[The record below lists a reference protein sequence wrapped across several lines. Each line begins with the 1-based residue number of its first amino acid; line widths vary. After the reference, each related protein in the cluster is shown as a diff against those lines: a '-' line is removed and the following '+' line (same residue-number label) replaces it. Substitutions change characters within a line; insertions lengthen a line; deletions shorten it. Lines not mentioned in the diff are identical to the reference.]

1 MTNPLA
7 NPLVL
12 APQLLPAFGW
22 SDLNPLTIL
31 GNAAAVAAT
40 EGWQAFMTGLW
51 GGGLWLTGFAFQLV
65 DAFTSPD
72 LSEGGVMRD
81 IFPVTFGIG
90 AGLALVLGFVQVGV
104 AAWQR
109 DGKGLARL
117 MVGLAQFMLAWGG
130 MLGVGAG
137 LTVGTAGLTQGM
149 LQVALGSPSF
159 RSANLL
165 KPWDPRLVID
175 AATAT
180 VLGVLGIF
188 LIFSALGYLM
198 VMLVRAGAL
207 MVIQATSPIS
217 AAGLLSEGTRS
228 WFWKSLRWF
237 IAALMIGPLAALVLG
252 IGKKL
257 TDGVLAGAG
266 QSTQAAVGTAVVGTV
281 LVLLSAFC
289 PLILFRLLAFVD
301 PGTSSGASFR
311 ASLDT
316 AGGLTGLIGGQGQQ
330 SETGSGAATA
340 QASDGSSQ
348 GEATAGTATQGRLST
363 AMGALGGALGGG
375 AGAGAGAA
383 LGPAA
388 GLLKAAGNGISSI
401 GQGAATYG
409 ADILGAAGVGHQQPY
424 FGSPASNDSPGNGQP
439 PPRSQ
444 QPPSSQ
450 DGQTGGPN
458 PDGPP
463 HPDDTGT
470 PGRLADPG
478 PATPQIPPAT
488 APPTPPSPTPP
499 TGPGAGGKGGK
510 PAGGPGGPAGGAGE
524 AGGAAGGVER
534 AAAVAALQPAANRRP
549 LHRIAGPDSTPT
561 TTKRDHRS

>member
-1 MTNPLA
+1 MANVPSSAGSALASAPL
-7 NPLVL
+7 LV
-12 APQLLPAFGW
+12 PAFGW
-22 SDLNPLTIL
+22 DDLNPLKIL

-40 EGWQAFMTGLW
+40 EGWQAFMTSVW
-51 GGGLWLTGFAFQLV
+51 AGGLWLTGFAFKVV

-81 IFPVTFGIG
+81 IFPLTFGIG
-90 AGLALVLGFVQVGV
+90 AGLALVIGFVQVGV

-130 MLGVGAG
+130 MLGVGAA

-159 RSANLL
+159 GSANLL
-165 KPWDPRLVID
+165 KPWDPRLAID

-188 LIFSALGYLM
+188 LIFASIGYLM

-207 MVIQATSPIS
+207 TVIQATSPIS

-257 TDGVLAGAG
+257 TDGVLSGAG
-266 QSTQAAVGTAVVGTV
+266 ESTQAAVGTAVVGTV

-316 AGGLTGLIGGQGQQ
+316 AGGLPGLLSGQGQQ
-330 SETGSGAATA
+330 SADGSGAATA

-348 GEATAGTATQGRLST
+348 GEANAGAATQGRLAS
-363 AMGALGGALGGG
+363 AMGSLGGALGI
-375 AGAGAGAA
+375 AGQGV
-383 LGPAA
+383 
-388 GLLKAAGNGISSI
+388 STI
-401 GQGAATYG
+401 GQNAATYG

-424 FGSPASNDSPGNGQP
+424 FGSPANDSPRNGP
-439 PPRSQ
+439 NRPASQ
-444 QPPSSQ
+444 QPPANQNGQSSQ
-450 DGQTGGPN
+450 PGGPN
-458 PDGPP
+458 PDDPNGA
-463 HPDDTGT
+463 DETDTRGG
-470 PGRLADPG
+470 PGRPVDPVPSVPATSPTGGAPSG
-478 PATPQIPPAT
+478 PASGGA
-488 APPTPPSPTPP
+488 
-499 TGPGAGGKGGK
+499 GPGAGGKGGK
-510 PAGGPGGPAGGAGE
+510 PGGGPGGPAGGAGAGE
-524 AGGAAGGVER
+524 AGGAAGGVEG
-534 AAAVAALQPAANRRP
+534 AAAVAAL
-549 LHRIAGPDSTPT
+549 
-561 TTKRDHRS
+561 

>member
-1 MTNPLA
+1 MA
-7 NPLVL
+7 SVVAAAAPLVV
-12 APQLLPAFGW
+12 PAFGW
-22 SDLNPLTIL
+22 DDVNPLKLL
-31 GNAAAVAAT
+31 GNAAAVAVT

-51 GGGLWLTGFAFQLV
+51 GGGLWLTGFVFKIV

-81 IFPVTFGIG
+81 IFPFTFGVG

-104 AAWQR
+104 AAWRR

-117 MVGLAQFMLAWGG
+117 MVGLGQFMLAWGG

-159 RSANLL
+159 GSANLL
-165 KPWDPRLVID
+165 KPWDPRLAID

-188 LIFSALGYLM
+188 LIFSAIGYLM
-198 VMLVRAGAL
+198 VMLVRSGAL

-237 IAALMIGPLAALVLG
+237 LAALMIGPLAALVLG

-257 TDGVLAGAG
+257 TDGVLSGAG
-266 QSTQAAVGTAVVGTV
+266 ESTQAAVGTAVVGTV

-311 ASLDT
+311 ASLDA
-316 AGGLTGLIGGQGQQ
+316 AGGLDGLLSGQGQQ
-330 SETGSGAATA
+330 SDSGSGAATA

-348 GEATAGTATQGRLST
+348 GEADAGTATQGRLAT
-363 AMGALGGALGGG
+363 AMTGLGG
-375 AGAGAGAA
+375 GAGAGAA

-388 GLLKAAGNGISSI
+388 GLLKAAGNGLSSL

-424 FGSPASNDSPGNGQP
+424 FGSTPNDSNKSPNQPKPQQPQTGQNGQP
-439 PPRSQ
+439 NG
-444 QPPSSQ
+444 Q
-450 DGQTGGPN
+450 DGQDSGGGP
-458 PDGPP
+458 DG
-463 HPDDTGT
+463 TGADA
-470 PGRLADPG
+470 PGRSADPG
-478 PATPQIPPAT
+478 PARPQIPPVT
-488 APPTPPSPTPP
+488 SPPTP
-499 TGPGAGGKGGK
+499 TGSGAGGKGGK
-510 PAGGPGGPAGGAGE
+510 PGGGPGGPAGGAGAGE
-524 AGGAAGGVER
+524 AGGAAGGVEG
-534 AAAVAALQPAANRRP
+534 AAAVAAL
-549 LHRIAGPDSTPT
+549 
-561 TTKRDHRS
+561 

>member
-1 MTNPLA
+1 MANALANPLTH
-7 NPLVL
+7 PLVL

-51 GGGLWLTGFAFQLV
+51 AGGLWLTGFAFQIV

-81 IFPVTFGIG
+81 IFPLTFGIG
-90 AGLALVLGFVQVGV
+90 AGVALLVGFVQVGV

-117 MVGLAQFMLAWGG
+117 MVGLGQFMLAWGG

-137 LTVGTAGLTQGM
+137 LTLGTAGLTQGM

-159 RSANLL
+159 GSANLL
-165 KPWDPRLVID
+165 KPWDPRLTID

-257 TDGVLAGAG
+257 TDGVLSGAG

-311 ASLDT
+311 ASLDA
-316 AGGLTGLIGGQGQQ
+316 AGGLGGLLGLQGGQGQQ
-330 SETGSGAATA
+330 SESGSGAATA

-348 GEATAGTATQGRLST
+348 GEATAGTATQSRLAT
-363 AMGALGGALGGG
+363 AMGALGGALG
-375 AGAGAGAA
+375 
-383 LGPAA
+383 AA
-388 GLLKAAGNGISSI
+388 GQGISSI
-401 GQGAATYG
+401 GQGAAAHG

-424 FGSPASNDSPGNGQP
+424 FGSPASNDSPRNGQQP
-439 PPRSQ
+439 PQSQ
-444 QPPSSQ
+444 QPPSSP
-450 DGQTGGPN
+450 DGQNGAPNPGGPAD
-458 PDGPP
+458 PDE
-463 HPDDTGT
+463 TGT
-470 PGRLADPG
+470 PGGTGRSADTVPSTPIPSPAATG
-478 PATPQIPPAT
+478 PA
-488 APPTPPSPTPP
+488 
-499 TGPGAGGKGGK
+499 GGGGRGGK
-510 PAGGPGGPAGGAGE
+510 PAGGPGGAAGGAGE
-524 AGGAAGGVER
+524 AGAAAGGMEG
-534 AAAVAALQPAANRRP
+534 AAAVAAL
-549 LHRIAGPDSTPT
+549 
-561 TTKRDHRS
+561 

>member
-1 MTNPLA
+1 MANPLA
-7 NPLVL
+7 STPRLV
-12 APQLLPAFGW
+12 PAFGW
-22 SDLNPLTIL
+22 GDLNPLTIL

-40 EGWQAFMTGLW
+40 EGWQAFMTSLW
-51 GGGLWLTGFAFQLV
+51 AGGLWLTGFVFRLI

-81 IFPVTFGIG
+81 IFPLTFGIG
-90 AGLALVLGFVQVGV
+90 AGLALVAGFVQVGV

-117 MVGLAQFMLAWGG
+117 MVGLGQFMLAWGG

-159 RSANLL
+159 GSVNLL
-165 KPWDPRLVID
+165 KPWDPRLAID

-188 LIFSALGYLM
+188 LIFASIGYLM

-207 MVIQATSPIS
+207 MILAATSPIS

-257 TDGVLAGAG
+257 TDGVLSGAG
-266 QSTQAAVGTAVVGTV
+266 ESTQAAVGTAVVGTV

-316 AGGLTGLIGGQGQQ
+316 AGGLTGLLGSQGQQ
-330 SETGSGAATA
+330 SASGSGAATT

-348 GEATAGTATQGRLST
+348 GEADAGTATQGRLAT
-363 AMGALGGALGGG
+363 AMGALGS
-375 AGAGAGAA
+375 A
-383 LGPAA
+383 LGPA
-388 GLLKAAGNGISSI
+388 GQGISSI
-401 GQGAATYG
+401 GQNAATYG

-424 FGSPASNDSPGNGQP
+424 FGSPMSNDSPRNGQNRSSSSQNGQNGQP
-439 PPRSQ
+439 
-444 QPPSSQ
+444 
-450 DGQTGGPN
+450 GGLN
-458 PDGPP
+458 PDD
-463 HPDDTGT
+463 PDDPGDTGT
-470 PGRLADPG
+470 PAGTGQVADPAPSTPMPSPPGGAPSG
-478 PATPQIPPAT
+478 PAPGGQ
-488 APPTPPSPTPP
+488 
-499 TGPGAGGKGGK
+499 GPGAGGKPG
-510 PAGGPGGPAGGAGE
+510 GGPGGTAGGAGAGE
-524 AGGAAGGVER
+524 AGGAAGGVEG
-534 AAAVAALQPAANRRP
+534 AAAVAAL
-549 LHRIAGPDSTPT
+549 
-561 TTKRDHRS
+561 

>member
-1 MTNPLA
+1 MASAAVALVSGPLLTA
-7 NPLVL
+7 V
-12 APQLLPAFGW
+12 PQLVPAFGW
-22 SDLNPLTIL
+22 DDLNPLKIL

-40 EGWQAFMTGLW
+40 EGWQAFMTSVW
-51 GGGLWLTGFAFQLV
+51 AGGLWLTGFAFKIV

-72 LSEGGVMRD
+72 LTEGGVMRD
-81 IFPVTFGIG
+81 IFPLTFGIG
-90 AGLALVLGFVQVGV
+90 AGLALVIGFIQVGV

-117 MVGLAQFMLAWGG
+117 LVGLGQFMLAWGG
-130 MLGVGAG
+130 MLGVGAA

-159 RSANLL
+159 GSANLL
-165 KPWDPRLVID
+165 KPWDPRLAID

-188 LIFSALGYLM
+188 LIFASIGYLM

-257 TDGVLAGAG
+257 TDGVLSGAG
-266 QSTQAAVGTAVVGTV
+266 ESIQAAVGTAVVGTV
-281 LVLLSAFC
+281 LVILSAFC
-289 PLILFRLLAFVD
+289 PLVLFRLLAFVD

-316 AGGLTGLIGGQGQQ
+316 AGGLPGLLGGQGQQ
-330 SETGSGAATA
+330 SADGSGAATA

-348 GEATAGTATQGRLST
+348 GEANAGTATQGRLAS
-363 AMGALGGALGGG
+363 AMGALGGALGT
-375 AGAGAGAA
+375 AGQ
-383 LGPAA
+383 
-388 GLLKAAGNGISSI
+388 GISAL

-424 FGSPASNDSPGNGQP
+424 FGSPPTDRQSPNQPKPQLQQRGQNGQP
-439 PPRSQ
+439 TSH
-444 QPPSSQ
+444 
-450 DGQTGGPN
+450 DG
-458 PDGPP
+458 PDGPGDAAGP
-463 HPDDTGT
+463 ADTGGDG
-470 PGRLADPG
+470 PGGSLDPVTTAMPQS
-478 PATPQIPPAT
+478 PAVL
-488 APPTPPSPTPP
+488 SPRTS

-510 PAGGPGGPAGGAGE
+510 PGGGPGGPGGPAGGAGAGE
-524 AGGAAGGVER
+524 AGGAAGGVEG
-534 AAAVAALQPAANRRP
+534 AAAVAAL
-549 LHRIAGPDSTPT
+549 
-561 TTKRDHRS
+561 

>member
-1 MTNPLA
+1 MA
-7 NPLVL
+7 SVVAAAAPLVV
-12 APQLLPAFGW
+12 PAFGW
-22 SDLNPLTIL
+22 DDVNPLKLL
-31 GNAAAVAAT
+31 GNAAAVAVT

-51 GGGLWLTGFAFQLV
+51 GGGLWLTGFVFKIV

-81 IFPVTFGIG
+81 IFPLTFGVG

-117 MVGLAQFMLAWGG
+117 MVGLGQFMLAWGG
-130 MLGVGAG
+130 MLGVGAA

-159 RSANLL
+159 GSANLL
-165 KPWDPRLVID
+165 KPWDPRLAID

-188 LIFSALGYLM
+188 LIFSAIGYLM
-198 VMLVRAGAL
+198 VMLVRSGAL

-257 TDGVLAGAG
+257 TDGVLSGAG
-266 QSTQAAVGTAVVGTV
+266 ESIQAAVGTAVVGTV
-281 LVLLSAFC
+281 LVILSAFC
-289 PLILFRLLAFVD
+289 PLVLFRLLAFVD

-316 AGGLTGLIGGQGQQ
+316 AGGLPGLLGGQGQQ
-330 SETGSGAATA
+330 SADGSGAATA

-348 GEATAGTATQGRLST
+348 GEANAGTATQGRLAS
-363 AMGALGGALGGG
+363 AMGALGGALGT
-375 AGAGAGAA
+375 AGQ
-383 LGPAA
+383 
-388 GLLKAAGNGISSI
+388 GISAL

-424 FGSPASNDSPGNGQP
+424 FGSPPTDRQSPNQPKPQLQQRGQNGQP
-439 PPRSQ
+439 TSH
-444 QPPSSQ
+444 
-450 DGQTGGPN
+450 DG
-458 PDGPP
+458 PDGPGDAAGP
-463 HPDDTGT
+463 ADTGGDG
-470 PGRLADPG
+470 PGGSLDPVTTAMPQS
-478 PATPQIPPAT
+478 PAVL
-488 APPTPPSPTPP
+488 SPRTS

-510 PAGGPGGPAGGAGE
+510 PGGGPGGPGGPAGGAGAGE
-524 AGGAAGGVER
+524 AGGAAGGVEG
-534 AAAVAALQPAANRRP
+534 AAAVAAL
-549 LHRIAGPDSTPT
+549 
-561 TTKRDHRS
+561 